1 MPFQKIFLADGIA
14 FITIWEEVHQFNS
27 MLIIASITKPPAINI
42 LNRQH

>member
-1 MPFQKIFLADGIA
+1 MPFQKIFLAEIA

-27 MLIIASITKPPAINI
+27 MLIIVSITKPSAINI